1 MQLTLLADPPTG
13 FDDGTATPTLG
24 LSAPF
29 LAAAFSMLL
38 LVLVSRLA
46 SGWMPR
52 ALTARVYLPLS
63 VLVVLLVIFD
73 LLADLCHL
81 SNERSPRNPG
91 FWEFQVFQIFQSFLQ
106 SPSR

>member
-1 MQLTLLADPPTG
+1 MLMTLLADPPTG
-13 FDDGTATPTLG
+13 FDDGTATPTFG

-38 LVLVSRLA
+38 FVLVSRLA

-63 VLVVLLVIFD
+63 VLVVLLVILICWQIFATCPMKD
-73 LLADLCHL
+73 RPETQDF
-81 SNERSPRNPG
+81 G
-91 FWEFQVFQIFQSFLQ
+91 EFQVFQIFQSFLQ